1 MNYERQFQSMKNK
14 DNNLEKISS
23 EKYLIIGNQCNPV
36 DKKEKSNF
44 EILEDK
50 LNLKLDNSISMI
62 LPEVDLEKYKE
73 NISINK
79 ILELYN
85 SIIIGS
91 RIFPAYLQTA
101 IVNENEDNLKQSSQY
116 FEVLF
121 SIYKNNSKGDNN
133 SLIYLKINEFV
144 SSFKDM
150 VIKLKN
156 AGVDFKNNN
165 SLD

>member
-1 MNYERQFQSMKNK
+1 
-14 DNNLEKISS
+14 
-23 EKYLIIGNQCNPV
+23 
-36 DKKEKSNF
+36 
-44 EILEDK
+44 
-50 LNLKLDNSISMI
+50 MI

-73 NISINK
+73 YISINK

-91 RIFPAYLQTA
+91 RIFPAYSQTA

-165 SLD
+165 SLNSIKLESNSKNSFITPPVKIEPTKQKDKWENIKEFERKEEQDFP

>member
-1 MNYERQFQSMKNK
+1 M
-14 DNNLEKISS
+14 
-23 EKYLIIGNQCNPV
+23 
-36 DKKEKSNF
+36 NF